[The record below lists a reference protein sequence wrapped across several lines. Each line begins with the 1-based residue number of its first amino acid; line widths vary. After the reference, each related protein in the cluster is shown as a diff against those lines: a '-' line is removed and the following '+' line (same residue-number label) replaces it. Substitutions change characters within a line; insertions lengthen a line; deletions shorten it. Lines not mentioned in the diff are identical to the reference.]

1 MQRENLMQRNPSG
14 MSLKCQESQAHMSHR
29 PLPTM
34 SLGFTLRDKRLQKG
48 TDLRQTGVEEGRL
61 V

>member
-1 MQRENLMQRNPSG
+1 MQRENLMHPSG

-34 SLGFTLRDKRLQKG
+34 GRVWVLR
-48 TDLRQTGVEEGRL
+48 
-61 V
+61 